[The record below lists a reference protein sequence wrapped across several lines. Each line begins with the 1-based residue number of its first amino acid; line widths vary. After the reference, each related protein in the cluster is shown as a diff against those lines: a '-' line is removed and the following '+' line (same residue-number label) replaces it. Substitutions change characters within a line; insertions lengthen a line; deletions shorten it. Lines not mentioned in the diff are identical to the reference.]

1 MPSNDHKDAGT
12 FQLLFPFFNDSH
24 RLVLKA
30 RGRWQVRKLS
40 SKQSEGTYTRAKS
53 PAGSS

>member
-53 PAGSS
+53 PTGSS